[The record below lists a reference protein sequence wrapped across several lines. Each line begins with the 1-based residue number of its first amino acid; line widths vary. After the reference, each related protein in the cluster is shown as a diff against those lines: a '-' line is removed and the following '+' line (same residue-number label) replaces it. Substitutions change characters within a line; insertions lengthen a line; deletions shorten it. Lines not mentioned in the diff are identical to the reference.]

1 VIDAFTFGSK
11 AGKILLRYEPN
22 CKEMKEKDYG

>member
-11 AGKILLRYEPN
+11 AAKKLHEYEPD